1 MEAITQI
8 IYQTLLQTVTSFAH
22 NWPFLIIS
30 IVISVLL
37 KLFLDSDK
45 AARFLLRH
53 QRAGVLGATAVA
65 VTTPL
70 CSCGT
75 TAVVLGM
82 MASLLPWAPI
92 VAFMVASPLTSPEEL
107 VYSAGLF
114 GWHFAWAFFIA
125 SILLGLLGGLAAV
138 IMEKRGWLKNQARMA
153 GEATVEHGNSP
164 SPRPLPQGAREQ
176 SFSPRSFP
184 QGARE
189 QSFSPRSLPQ
199 GAREQSFSPRSFP
212 QGAREQSFSPR
223 SLPQGAREQSF
234 SPRSFPQ
241 GAREQSFSPRPL
253 PQGAREQAQTAA
265 TGVNRWEFA
274 TVGGLTIEREDEH
287 ASYGGWDATGGPQA
301 GGCGCGEPG
310 EADPEVAQE
319 TSGCGCGELSMDS
332 LKVEQATGGCSCS
345 KPSQAAK
352 PTQVGKEAI
361 MAATPVC
368 GCGSKA
374 ATVAQAQTGGC
385 GCGTPAGGSA
395 QTQEKPRV
403 TWRLFFKELFSI
415 GKRLLVMFAGFAF
428 IGFLLNNLIP
438 QAWVSAIFGS
448 GNIYSV
454 PLAATLGVPFY
465 INTEGSLPLV
475 RALIDGGM
483 SQGAA
488 LAFLITGAGTSVGAV
503 AGALTIARWRVI
515 GLVVGTLWVGAV
527 AVGFLYNF
535 LLAAGLV

>member
-125 SILLGLLGGLAAV
+125 SILLGLLGGLAAA

-153 GEATVEHGNSP
+153 GEAVVEHGNSP
-164 SPRPLPQGAREQ
+164 SPR
-176 SFSPRSFP
+176 S
-184 QGARE
+184 
-189 QSFSPRSLPQ
+189 
-199 GAREQSFSPRSFP
+199 
-212 QGAREQSFSPR
+212 
-223 SLPQGAREQSF
+223 
-234 SPRSFPQ
+234 
-241 GAREQSFSPRPL
+241 L

-274 TVGGLTIEREDEH
+274 TVGGLKLEPEDEH
-287 ASYGGWDATGGPQA
+287 ASYGGWDATGGSQA
-301 GGCGCGEPG
+301 GGCGCGEPD
-310 EADPEVAQE
+310 EADPEVAQV
-319 TSGCGCGELSMDS
+319 TS
-332 LKVEQATGGCSCS
+332 GCSCS

-352 PTQVGKEAI
+352 PTQVGKEAVV
-361 MAATPVC
+361 AATPAC
-368 GCGSKA
+368 SCGSKA
-374 ATVAQAQTGGC
+374 ATVAQAQTDGC

-395 QTQEKPRV
+395 QPQEKPRV
-403 TWRLFFKELFSI
+403 TWRLFFQELFST

-503 AGALTIARWRVI
+503 AGALTIARWRLI
-515 GLVVGTLWVGAV
+515 GLVVATLWVGAV

-535 LLAAGLV
+535 LLSAGLV